1 MRKFEYISIVI
12 PMYNVE
18 RFLVECVSNI
28 QIYDIDYEI
37 IMVNDGSPDNSL
49 KIAKDLAKINSKIKV
64 INQKNKGLGGARNA
78 GINAAK
84 GKYILFLDADDILV
98 KQSYSFLN
106 GSQEDIIEFS
116 SKNIDISGNT
126 LSVFEAQNIELKS
139 GIKYCL
145 DNNTMFSVCNKLY
158 SRKFLIENN
167 LFFKEHL
174 YIEDFEFNTRAYF
187 FSKKVSSKSEYL
199 EFFLQSNNSI
209 TRNNDINKKEKLV
222 NDILNVMLY
231 IDSFK
236 EKFNLSSMD
245 NIYFNTRLT
254 YLSVDLVYHSI
265 KNKLPSSFL
274 KEKLNIAQREKV
286 FHLDKKL
293 SHIQKNFFRKV
304 IKKKFILSICIS
316 LYSLFY

>member
-1 MRKFEYISIVI
+1 MTKVLSIII

-18 RFLVECVSNI
+18 RFLVECVNNI
-28 QIYDIDYEI
+28 NINDIDYEI
-37 IMVNDGSPDNSL
+37 IMVNDGSPDNSVR
-49 KIAKDLAKINSKIKV
+49 IAEGLASRNLKIKV
-64 INQKNKGLGGARNA
+64 ISQENKGLGGARNT
-78 GINAAK
+78 GIKAAQ

-106 GSQEDIIEFS
+106 VSQLDIIEFS
-116 SKNIDISGNT
+116 SKNLDLNGNT
-126 LSVFEAQNIELKS
+126 LSIFKAKNIDLDS
-139 GIKYCL
+139 GIEYCL
-145 DNNTMFSVCNKLY
+145 NNNSMFSACNKVY
-158 SRKFLIENN
+158 SRKFLMENN

-187 FSKKVSSKSEYL
+187 FSKKVGSRSEYL
-199 EFFLQSNNSI
+199 EFFLQSKNSI
-209 TRNNDINKKEKLV
+209 TRNNDIIKKKKLV
-222 NDILNVMLY
+222 NDILNVMLH
-231 IDSFK
+231 INSFK

>member
-1 MRKFEYISIVI
+1 MTKVLSIII

-28 QIYDIDYEI
+28 QIHDIDYEI
-37 IMVNDGSPDNSL
+37 IMINDGSPDNSV
-49 KIAKDLAKINSKIKV
+49 KIAEDLATRNSKIKV
-64 INQKNKGLGGARNA
+64 ISQENKGLGGARNA
-78 GINAAK
+78 GIKVAQ

-98 KQSYSFLN
+98 KQSYGFLN
-106 GSQEDIIEFS
+106 VSQLDIIEFS
-116 SKNIDISGNT
+116 SKNLDLNGNT
-126 LSVFEAQNIELKS
+126 LSIFKAKNIDLDS
-139 GIKYCL
+139 GIEYCL
-145 DNNTMFSVCNKLY
+145 NNNIMFSACNKVY

-187 FSKKVSSKSEYL
+187 FSKKVGSRSEYL
-199 EFFLQSNNSI
+199 EFFLQSKNSI
-209 TRNNDINKKEKLV
+209 TRNNDIIKKKKLV
-222 NDILNVMLY
+222 NDILNVMLHLN
-231 IDSFK
+231 SFK
-236 EKFNLSSMD
+236 ERFNLSHIE
-245 NIYFNTRLT
+245 NIYFDKRLT